1 MESASPRR
9 TPLGLSPAG
18 IETLADGVFAIAIT
32 PSCST
37 ERCPNSL
44 PPFSQQASIDTSS
57 VAGPDL

>member
-9 TPLGLSPAG
+9 TPLGLSLAR
-18 IETLADGVFAIAIT
+18 IETLADGVIT